1 MAALQAATQ
10 VEPLGGGYDM
20 AVETLALA
28 CFAAAQLARQ
38 ARCPPRS
45 LLRTVSFAAV
55 FGA

>member
-1 MAALQAATQ
+1 VAALQAATQ